1 MLIMQLLGI
10 IFTNPSYID
19 KYDVYLYQSLQESI
33 QLYMES
39 EDTAKRED
47 ALQKQVKV
55 NKNNHFFRISY
66 KNYIY

>member
-1 MLIMQLLGI
+1 MLIMQLLDI
-10 IFTNPSYID
+10 ISTNPSYID
-19 KYDVYLYQSLQESI
+19 KYDVYLFQSLQESI

-55 NKNNHFFRISY
+55 NKNNHFFRIS
-66 KNYIY
+66 

>member
-19 KYDVYLYQSLQESI
+19 KYDVYLFQSLQESI

>member
-10 IFTNPSYID
+10 ISTNPSYID

-55 NKNNHFFRISY
+55 NKNNHFFRIS
-66 KNYIY
+66 